1 MTSMMKRMVGVWSL
15 LLAVAACSAGSG
27 PADGFDGDG
36 GLDAGRD
43 GGDGDSRLDADDGAG
58 DDGPLDGGDRRSDG
72 GGDSDGGGECP
83 AEPPA
88 DPQPSV
94 CHEWSCSLEPAPACW
109 RCQAI
114 PAAEGRACQPAGP
127 AEWGLCRQGDCA
139 ALPEDPAAA
148 GPEPVVEAEAVF
160 PIPDDPGAELAL
172 TVRLPA
178 SGQDLPLV
186 VLNQGFQLDPSQ
198 YLSYAEHLA
207 SWGYAVVL
215 PGYPGSMLAPR
226 NHRRL
231 ADDLLAL
238 LDWLD
243 GEGPDPAGL
252 FEGRVDPGRLVL
264 AGHSMGGK
272 IALLVASEDDRPLT
286 VFGIDPVDAAGGPF
300 GGDPENYPSV
310 TPERM
315 DAIGVP
321 LVLLGETVNATCTGF
336 ACQACAPEEDNFHQ
350 YFIHATAPALEIEL
364 VGADHMAFLDNPD
377 CGLVCSACPDG
388 PTAPEQVRRLTRRAL
403 LAHLQSRVRGL
414 EAWRVFL
421 DGAAAARDEADG
433 LLLLDA
439 ANGF

>member
-1 MTSMMKRMVGVWSL
+1 MKLTIRNLVGTGL
-15 LLAVAACSAGSG
+15 LLLGVGACSGGSQ
-27 PADGFDGDG
+27 PAADADGDG
-36 GLDAGRD
+36 GADGGSQLDAGD
-43 GGDGDSRLDADDGAG
+43 GGGDA
-58 DDGPLDGGDRRSDG
+58 GPLDGGERPDG
-72 GGDSDGGGECP
+72 GDRADAGGG
-83 AEPPA
+83 A
-88 DPQPSV
+88 DDGSFP
-94 CHEWSCSLEPAPACW
+94 
-109 RCQAI
+109 
-114 PAAEGRACQPAGP
+114 
-127 AEWGLCRQGDCA
+127 

-148 GPEPVVEAEAVF
+148 GPEAVMEAEAVF
-160 PIPDDPGAELAL
+160 PVPDDPGAELAL

-186 VLNQGFQLDPSQ
+186 VLNHGFQLDPSQ

-215 PGYPGSMLAPR
+215 PGYPGSILAPR

-238 LDWLD
+238 LDWL
-243 GEGPDPAGL
+243 ESQGPDPAGL
-252 FEGRVDPGRLVL
+252 FEGRVDPGRLAL

-272 IALLVASEDDRPLT
+272 IALLVASEDKRPLT

-300 GGDPENYPSV
+300 GGDPEKYPSV

-315 DAIGVP
+315 DAISVP

-377 CGLVCSACPDG
+377 CGLACSACPDG
-388 PTAPEQVRRLTRRAL
+388 PTPPEQVRRLTRRAL

-421 DGAAAARDEADG
+421 DGAAAVRDEADG